1 MCIVRAQHCFGVGG
15 KVASQANHCNNSAS
29 EGGDTL
35 HGHLYVQIFINAQ
48 ENSLQNHHRMIVCM
62 HKKISVGFVDLEK
75 TLPLPV
81 SKPAR
86 SPSSAATHAFSLLS
100 SHFTQTG
107 FCSSPLVKNLP
118 SSNCPPHSYI
128 RISTLP
134 IHLRDENSPHNK
146 NTAHATPPPTH
157 SQPHQQ
163 PASYT
168 PYTCH

>member
-1 MCIVRAQHCFGVGG
+1 MSGVKSPVKLITAALQHR
-15 KVASQANHCNNSAS
+15 KVATRCMVIYMFKFSSM
-29 EGGDTL
+29 L
-35 HGHLYVQIFINAQ
+35 K
-48 ENSLQNHHRMIVCM
+48 ENSLQNYHRMIACM
-62 HKKISVGFVDLEK
+62 HKKISIDFVDLEE
-75 TLPLPV
+75 TLALPV

-157 SQPHQQ
+157 SQPHQ
-163 PASYT
+163 
-168 PYTCH
+168 